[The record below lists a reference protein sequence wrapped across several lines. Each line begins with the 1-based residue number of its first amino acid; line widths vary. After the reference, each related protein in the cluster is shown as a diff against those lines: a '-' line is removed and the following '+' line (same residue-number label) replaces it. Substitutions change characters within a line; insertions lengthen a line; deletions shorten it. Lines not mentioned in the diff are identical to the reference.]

1 MSNELNHSLLIAHY
15 SLLIVMDGILNINKP
30 KGMTSHDVVSAVRRI
45 IGEKRVGH
53 TGTLDPIATGVLLM
67 CIGKATSFASLLTK
81 CRKTYVADM
90 GLGKKTDTQDITGSV
105 VASCTNCS
113 IDKEKIDKAF
123 LKFTGDIEQVPPMYS
138 ALKHKGERL
147 YKLARR
153 GIVVE
158 RKARKVHIYNIKFI
172 TAGDKLIRF
181 EVESSPGTY
190 IRTLCE
196 QIGEEL
202 GCNGHLVELQ
212 RTGIGDFKLTD
223 AVSLEDL
230 GVLYKDGRLNDVLI
244 PLNKIH

>member
-1 MSNELNHSLLIAHY
+1 M
-15 SLLIVMDGILNINKP
+15 NINKP
-30 KGMTSHDVVSAVRRI
+30 KGMTSHDVVSVVRRI

-53 TGTLDPIATGVLLM
+53 TGTLDPIATGVLLI
-67 CIGKATSFASLLTK
+67 CIGKATSIAGLLTR

-105 VASCTNCS
+105 VALCSNCS
-113 IDKEKIDKAF
+113 IDEEKVTKAF

-138 ALKHKGERL
+138 ALKYKGERL

-153 GIVVE
+153 GVVVE
-158 RKARKVHIYNIKFI
+158 RKARKIHIYYL
-172 TAGDKLIRF
+172 KLIAANNEVIKF

-196 QIGEEL
+196 QIGDEL
-202 GCNGHLVELQ
+202 GGNGHLVELQ

-223 AVSLEDL
+223 AVPLEDL
-230 GVLYKDGRLNDVLI
+230 SVLYKDGRLNDVLI

>member
-1 MSNELNHSLLIAHY
+1 
-15 SLLIVMDGILNINKP
+15 LNINKP
-30 KGMTSHDVVSAVRRI
+30 KGMTSHDVVSVVRRI

-53 TGTLDPIATGVLLM
+53 TGTLDPIATGVLLI
-67 CIGKATSFASLLTK
+67 CIGKATSIAGLLTR

-105 VASCTNCS
+105 VALCSNCS
-113 IDKEKIDKAF
+113 IDEEKVTKAF

-138 ALKHKGERL
+138 ALKYKGERL

-153 GIVVE
+153 GVVVE
-158 RKARKVHIYNIKFI
+158 RKARKIHIYYL
-172 TAGDKLIRF
+172 KLIAANNEVIKF

-196 QIGEEL
+196 QIGDEL

-223 AVSLEDL
+223 AVPLEDL
-230 GVLYKDGRLNDVLI
+230 SVLYKDGRLNDVLI

>member
-1 MSNELNHSLLIAHY
+1 
-15 SLLIVMDGILNINKP
+15 MDGVLNINKP
-30 KGMTSHDVVSAVRRI
+30 KGITSHDVVSAVRRI

-53 TGTLDPIATGVLLM
+53 TGTLDPIATGVLLI
-67 CIGKATSFASLLTK
+67 CIGKATSFASLLTR

-90 GLGKKTDTQDITGSV
+90 GLGKKTDTQDATGSV
-105 VASCTNCS
+105 VASCSNCS
-113 IDKEKIDKAF
+113 IDEEKVEKAF

-147 YKLARR
+147 YRLARK

-158 RKARKVHIYNIKFI
+158 RKARKVHIYNMRLIDS
-172 TAGDKLIRF
+172 GDNRIRF

-196 QIGEEL
+196 QIGDEL

-212 RTGIGDFKLTD
+212 RTAIGDFKLTD
-223 AVSLEDL
+223 SVSLDDL
-230 GVLYKDGRLNDVLI
+230 VVFYKNGRFNDVLI
-244 PLNKIH
+244 PMDKIH

>member
-1 MSNELNHSLLIAHY
+1 
-15 SLLIVMDGILNINKP
+15 MDGILNINKP
-30 KGMTSHDVVSAVRRI
+30 KGMTSHDVVSVVRRI

-53 TGTLDPIATGVLLM
+53 TGTLDPIATGVLLI
-67 CIGKATSFASLLTK
+67 CIGKATSIAGLLTR

-105 VASCTNCS
+105 VALCSNCS
-113 IDKEKIDKAF
+113 IDEEKVTKAF

-138 ALKHKGERL
+138 ALKYKGERL

-153 GIVVE
+153 GVVVE
-158 RKARKVHIYNIKFI
+158 RKARKIHIYYL
-172 TAGDKLIRF
+172 KLIAANNEVIKF

-196 QIGEEL
+196 QIGDEL

-223 AVSLEDL
+223 AVPLEDL
-230 GVLYKDGRLNDVLI
+230 SVLYKDGGLNDVLI